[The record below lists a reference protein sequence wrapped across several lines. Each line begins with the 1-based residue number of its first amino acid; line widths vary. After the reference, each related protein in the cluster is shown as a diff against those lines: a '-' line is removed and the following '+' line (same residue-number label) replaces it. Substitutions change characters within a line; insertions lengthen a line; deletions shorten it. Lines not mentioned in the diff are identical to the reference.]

1 MITRIHRA
9 NYSCSKKAKKKK
21 NRTKNVHLNIRYSS
35 DTSKSYWNFIDDDV
49 HHHFVLF
56 IPRTNL
62 FESLIQHALNFH
74 PAIRGFNEIYSQG
87 VENEAD
93 WPLAYSRFNEW
104 RWKTRMGK
112 VKNSNFSVK
121 RIYAAPPMGAPV
133 QRGCSTMKIDDSSKL
148 TCSNLV

>member
-9 NYSCSKKAKKKK
+9 NYSCFKKAKKKS
-21 NRTKNVHLNIRYSS
+21 NQERTFEYSIFLG
-35 DTSKSYWNFIDDDV
+35 YEQ
-49 HHHFVLF
+49 VLLKLHRRRCPPSLRVIYF
-56 IPRTNL
+56 SNEP
-62 FESLIQHALNFH
+62 LIQHALNFH

-148 TCSNLV
+148 TCSNGLV